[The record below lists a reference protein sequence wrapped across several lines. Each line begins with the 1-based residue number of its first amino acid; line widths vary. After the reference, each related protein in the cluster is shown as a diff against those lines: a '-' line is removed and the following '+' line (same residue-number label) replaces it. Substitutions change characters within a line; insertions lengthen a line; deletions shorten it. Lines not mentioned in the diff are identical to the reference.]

1 MWLSEVQRSGRFN
14 IPRFFLRRF
23 LRIWPAMA
31 VSLGVKILY
40 TYAMTHTDSSSAG
53 AELQLCKEQWWKV
66 LLAINNWLPTTC
78 MVSTGACT
86 YRQCTVGQRCV
97 HTQCDCPYFLARAHT
112 HTRARAG
119 PNERQ
124 TAALPPVAVAPV
136 TAGNWRHQRQWGA
149 AQRSALKRSVML
161 LS

>member
-78 MVSTGACT
+78 MVSTGACRAHT
-86 YRQCTVGQRCV
+86 DSALLVKDAHRC
-97 HTQCDCPYFLARAHT
+97 TQCDCTYFLARAHT
-112 HTRARAG
+112 HG
-119 PNERQ
+119 GQMSDRQ
-124 TAALPPVAVAPV
+124 
-136 TAGNWRHQRQWGA
+136 QRCH
-149 AQRSALKRSVML
+149 L
-161 LS
+161 